1 MIGISSCLGGICC
14 RYDGQAK
21 EVAALRKLVDDG
33 QAILIC
39 PEVLGGMPIPR
50 DPAEIQGG
58 DGFDVWKNQAVV
70 VTDKGEDVTE
80 QFKLGAII
88 AYQKLIEANI
98 SAIILKENSP
108 SCGYDQV
115 YDGNFSGNRKNGVG
129 VATAY
134 FLSKGLQ
141 VVSENNWKSYLE
153 SENLNRIL

>member
-21 EVAALRKLVDDG
+21 EVDALRKLVDNG
-33 QAILIC
+33 QAILVC

-58 DGFDVWKNQAVV
+58 DGFDVWKNQSMVI
-70 VTDKGEDVTE
+70 TDKGEDVTE

-98 SAIILKENSP
+98 STIILKENSP
-108 SCGYDQV
+108 SCGHDQV
-115 YDGNFSGNRKNGVG
+115 YDGNFSGSRKNGVG

-141 VVSENNWKSYLE
+141 VISENNWKTTLE
-153 SENLNRIL
+153 QDFK